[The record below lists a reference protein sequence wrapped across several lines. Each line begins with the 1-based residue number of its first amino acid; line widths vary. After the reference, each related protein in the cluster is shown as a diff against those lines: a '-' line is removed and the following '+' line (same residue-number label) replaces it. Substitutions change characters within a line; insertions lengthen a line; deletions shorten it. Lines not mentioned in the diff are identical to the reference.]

1 MKITVTRF
9 DPSQDASPYEQSFEV
24 PYRDNITAL
33 EALMHIYENEEPIA
47 FDSSCHGRS
56 CGRCA
61 MMVDGEPKLACITP
75 LTDGAHDIAPLEGY
89 PVLHDLIV
97 DKTQRHL
104 ATSARYN
111 RVRFDDMNR
120 DEINQF
126 DMGAQEKVYSIEWCT
141 RCGRCSSVCPAM
153 QTSADYVGPMT
164 MLATAYRYY
173 DPYDQADRVVQ
184 AVQDGLYRCILCGQC
199 TEVCDSPEIDHL
211 TYWND
216 LRAAAEQRGLKPRY
230 AK

>member
-9 DPSQDASPYEQSFEV
+9 DPSQDAAPYDQTFEV
-24 PYRDNITAL
+24 PFTDKMTAL
-33 EALMHIYENEEPIA
+33 EALMYIYENEEPIA
-47 FDSSCHGRS
+47 FDYACHGRS

-75 LTDGAHDIAPLEGY
+75 LTDMAHDIAPLEGY

-111 RVRFDDMNR
+111 RVRFDDLNR

-126 DMGAQEKVYSIEWCT
+126 DMESQEKVYSIEWCT

-164 MLATAYRYY
+164 MLATAYRY
-173 DPYDQADRVVQ
+173 
-184 AVQDGLYRCILCGQC
+184 L
-199 TEVCDSPEIDHL
+199 
-211 TYWND
+211 
-216 LRAAAEQRGLKPRY
+216 
-230 AK
+230 

>member
-1 MKITVTRF
+1 
-9 DPSQDASPYEQSFEV
+9 
-24 PYRDNITAL
+24 
-33 EALMHIYENEEPIA
+33 
-47 FDSSCHGRS
+47 
-56 CGRCA
+56 
-61 MMVDGEPKLACITP
+61 
-75 LTDGAHDIAPLEGY
+75 
-89 PVLHDLIV
+89 
-97 DKTQRHL
+97 
-104 ATSARYN
+104 
-111 RVRFDDMNR
+111 MNR

-173 DPYDQADRVVQ
+173 DPYDQADRVVP

>member
-47 FDSSCHGRS
+47 FDYSCHGRS

-111 RVRFDDMNR
+111 RVRFDDMDR

-126 DMGAQEKVYSIEWCT
+126 DMGAQEKVYSH
-141 RCGRCSSVCPAM
+141 RMVHP
-153 QTSADYVGPMT
+153 
-164 MLATAYRYY
+164 
-173 DPYDQADRVVQ
+173 
-184 AVQDGLYRCILCGQC
+184 
-199 TEVCDSPEIDHL
+199 
-211 TYWND
+211 
-216 LRAAAEQRGLKPRY
+216 LRTL
-230 AK
+230 

>member
-1 MKITVTRF
+1 MRH
-9 DPSQDASPYEQSFEV
+9 DG
-24 PYRDNITAL
+24 
-33 EALMHIYENEEPIA
+33 
-47 FDSSCHGRS
+47 GRRAQV
-56 CGRCA
+56 G
-61 MMVDGEPKLACITP
+61 LHYP

-141 RCGRCSSVCPAM
+141 RCGRCA
-153 QTSADYVGPMT
+153 
-164 MLATAYRYY
+164 R
-173 DPYDQADRVVQ
+173 
-184 AVQDGLYRCILCGQC
+184 RCRPTPI
-199 TEVCDSPEIDHL
+199 T
-211 TYWND
+211 
-216 LRAAAEQRGLKPRY
+216 
-230 AK
+230 

>member
-9 DPSQDASPYEQSFEV
+9 DPSQDAAPYDQTFEV
-24 PYRDNITAL
+24 PFTDKMSAL
-33 EALMHIYENEEPIA
+33 EALLYIFENEEPIA
-47 FDSSCHGRS
+47 FDYACHGRS

-75 LTDGAHDIAPLEGY
+75 LTDMAHDIAPLEGY

-111 RVRFDDMNR
+111 RVRFDDLNR

-126 DMGAQEKVYSIEWCT
+126 DMESQEKVYSIEWCT

>member
-9 DPSQDASPYEQSFEV
+9 DPSQDAAPYDQTFEV
-24 PYRDNITAL
+24 PFTDKMTAL
-33 EALMHIYENEEPIA
+33 EALMYIYENEEPIA
-47 FDSSCHGRS
+47 FDYACHGRS

-75 LTDGAHDIAPLEGY
+75 LTDMAHDIAPLEGY

-111 RVRFDDMNR
+111 RVRFDDLNR

-126 DMGAQEKVYSIEWCT
+126 DMESQEKVYSIEWCT

-184 AVQDGLYRCILCGQC
+184 AVQC

>member
-1 MKITVTRF
+1 
-9 DPSQDASPYEQSFEV
+9 
-24 PYRDNITAL
+24 
-33 EALMHIYENEEPIA
+33 
-47 FDSSCHGRS
+47 
-56 CGRCA
+56 
-61 MMVDGEPKLACITP
+61 
-75 LTDGAHDIAPLEGY
+75 
-89 PVLHDLIV
+89 
-97 DKTQRHL
+97 
-104 ATSARYN
+104 
-111 RVRFDDMNR
+111 MNR

-153 QTSADYVGPMT
+153 QTNADYVGPMT

-199 TEVCDSPEIDHL
+199 TEVCDSAEIDHL

-216 LRAAAEQRGLKPRY
+216 LRAAAEERGLKPRW